1 MINLDTYYMLK
12 EALENIKIKNADV
25 RVTIKNG
32 EVNIEPYEKTCII
45 A

>member
-12 EALENIKIKNADV
+12 EALENIKIRNADV
-25 RVTIKNG
+25 RVTIKDG
-32 EVNIEPYEKTCII
+32 EVKIEPYETCII

>member
-12 EALENIKIKNADV
+12 EALENIKVRNADV
-25 RVTIKNG
+25 RVIIKDG
-32 EVNIEPYEKTCII
+32 EVYIEQYETCII

>member
-32 EVNIEPYEKTCII
+32 EVNIEPYETCAIH
-45 A
+45 